1 MEIAF
6 VRHAEPVRTPAGAVD
21 GPADPGL
28 TELGFEQSRRL
39 ADWLACEPVDAV
51 LSSPMRRARE
61 TAAPV
66 AAALGLTVE
75 IVDGLVEYDS
85 TSDDY
90 IPMDELQASGDPR
103 WLAMVEG
110 RWEDFGAD
118 PAPVF
123 KARVAQTVDDIIDRF
138 PGRRVVAVCHGGVV
152 NCALATILDIDRF
165 LWFEPKYTSI
175 SRVVA
180 SRSGVRSLATLN
192 EHAHLDATRDRATG
206 RVTP

>member
-1 MEIAF
+1 MDLVF
-6 VRHAEPVRTPAGAVD
+6 VRHAEPVRTPAGSVN

-28 TELGFEQSRRL
+28 TPLGTQQAQRL
-39 ADWLACEPVDAV
+39 AAWLAHERIDAV

-66 AAALGLTVE
+66 AAAFGLDVE
-75 IVDGLVEYDS
+75 IVDGLIEYDA

-90 IPMDELQASGDPR
+90 IPMEELQAAGDPR

-110 RWEDFGAD
+110 RWESFGAD
-118 PAPVF
+118 PAHVF
-123 KARVAQTVDDIIDRF
+123 KARVAQCVEEIVERY

-152 NCALATILDIDRF
+152 NCALASILGIDRY
-165 LWFEPKYTSI
+165 LWFEPVYTSI

-180 SRSGVRSLATLN
+180 SRSGVRSIVSLN
-192 EHAHLDATRDRATG
+192 ERAHLEATRPREAS
-206 RVTP
+206 

>member
-1 MEIAF
+1 MDLVL
-6 VRHAEPVRTPAGAVD
+6 VRHAEPVRTPAGTVN

-28 TELGFEQSRRL
+28 TERGFDQSRRL
-39 ADWLACEPVDAV
+39 AAWLACEPIDAV

-61 TAAPV
+61 TAEPV
-66 AAALGLTVE
+66 AAALGLDIE

-90 IPMDELQASGDPR
+90 IPTDELQASGDPR

-118 PAPVF
+118 PAHVF
-123 KARVAQTVDDIIDRF
+123 KARVAQTVEEIVARY
-138 PGRRVVAVCHGGVV
+138 PGQRVVAVCHGGVV
-152 NCALATILDIDRF
+152 NCALASILAIDRY
-165 LWFEPKYTSI
+165 LWFEPVYTSI

-180 SRSGVRSLATLN
+180 SRSGVRSIVSLN
-192 EHAHLDATRDRATG
+192 ERAHLEATRRPPG
-206 RVTP
+206 EGS